1 MHRTTRH
8 LAVLAVPL
16 LLVTGCAAD
25 DGGSVSTIGDS
36 SGSASGSAS
45 GSGSASASASGMVS
59 EEESA
64 AFGGFS
70 PVSDVDAHAKVSL
83 DVCDINDLLPGD
95 GSEIDWAGITTIYEE
110 GGNSPSGDEFRTL
123 AGNATADRDEP
134 LWNLYAERLG
144 PNWLDSLTRAA
155 LDGTQLL
162 DGEDDLVRRQVA
174 QKTIKDAN
182 LVAWAFHEL
191 DAARAE
197 IEVGELDPAS
207 GAPLKVDEIWA
218 FQHGEEPGC
227 APYGT
232 AISRGEDFGTGTAA
246 ADRALAAV
254 EDLQQAAIDGDL
266 EAYDAAYDE
275 YVTATAIPYLQA
287 TIKYAQNVSDD
298 LAADDAEAARLHVS
312 DQLVELL
319 LEDARDEVGAVARV
333 LSRRQLAEDLLPL
346 RVARHR
352 DEERRL
358 PKLPHRRH
366 PVVVPLG
373 HVARPVG
380 VARRQHDTLPR
391 HQLFARRPVV
401 RVAGV
406 GERQEANRTLTEAS
420 YGHMV

>member
-298 LAADDAEAARLHVS
+298 LAADDAEAARIHQAEGWAFFRIVEP
-312 DQLVELL
+312 LVAEV
-319 LEDARDEVGAVARV
+319 DADAADTIAGV
-333 LSRRQLAEDLLPL
+333 LSLDSEPAPDSGETVRTALESTYEGLGVTAEDI
-346 RVARHR
+346 
-352 DEERRL
+352 
-358 PKLPHRRH
+358 
-366 PVVVPLG
+366 G
-373 HVARPVG
+373 TFSG
-380 VARRQHDTLPR
+380 
-391 HQLFARRPVV
+391 
-401 RVAGV
+401 
-406 GERQEANRTLTEAS
+406 
-420 YGHMV
+420 